1 MRQARRAYIIAR
13 KMLVFVTRVLP
24 GFILHR
30 EAQFAISVR
39 TTPVLQWAVQA
50 IQIADATQVSL
61 GQMERNATRV
71 CRVITRRTMVLRH
84 APPVRPEKQAI
95 IIMRSVRTRAK
106 VVLQVSTVPRTAQTA
121 QNATTIP
128 RQRMKVPA

>member
-1 MRQARRAYIIAR
+1 M
-13 KMLVFVTRVLP
+13 FVTRVLP

-30 EAQFAISVR
+30 EAQFAISVQ
-39 TTPVLQWAVQA
+39 TIPVLQWAVQA

-71 CRVITRRTMVLRH
+71 CRVITRRTMALRH

-95 IIMRSVRTRAK
+95 IIMRLVRTRAK
-106 VVLQVSTVPRTAQTA
+106 VVLQVSTVPHTAQTA